1 MIRRTTGNKGF
12 TLIELL
18 VATAIFGIVITGMY
32 GVYSSTQKTTVNQ
45 GELVDVQ
52 QNLRVTGDFIS
63 QDIKMANALIPAGNT
78 GIIAGSNA
86 TTLNLS
92 TASSFYAFA
101 QVSSDLEI
109 PAGTGAST
117 NFSFNISVP
126 TMVDFFEAGDTVR
139 IIRPQNGK
147 QPLDADL
154 TVAGVNRAG
163 PNITLNAFA
172 TSNAVQYKAGDI
184 VARVSDSVTPP
195 APDPSTIVW
204 DTNGTDLQRDRD
216 GTGAEVMAENISG
229 LAFSYLLDNG
239 SETATPTTAELDDIR
254 AVRVT
259 LTADTA
265 RQLDGK
271 TRQRSLSSVTYL
283 RNQ

>member
-1 MIRRTTGNKGF
+1 MIRRTSGNKGF

-18 VATAIFGIVITGMY
+18 VATAIFGLVITGMY

-78 GIIAGSNA
+78 GIITGSNA

-92 TASSFYAFA
+92 TASSFYAYA

-117 NFSFNISVP
+117 TFSFNISVP
-126 TMVDFFEAGDTVR
+126 TMVDYFEAGDTVR

-154 TVAGVNRAG
+154 IVTGVNRAG

-172 TSNAVQYKAGDI
+172 TTNAVQYKAGDI

-195 APDPSTIVW
+195 DPSTIVW
-204 DTNGTDLQRDRD
+204 DTNGTDLRRDRD
-216 GTGAEVMAENISG
+216 GVGAEVMAENISN
-229 LAFSYLLDNG
+229 LTFNYLLKDG
-239 SETATPTTAELDDIR
+239 SEATIPLSTGDLDNIR

-259 LTADTA
+259 LTAETT
-265 RQLDGK
+265 RQLDGQ
-271 TRQRSLSSVTYL
+271 TRRRSLSSITYL